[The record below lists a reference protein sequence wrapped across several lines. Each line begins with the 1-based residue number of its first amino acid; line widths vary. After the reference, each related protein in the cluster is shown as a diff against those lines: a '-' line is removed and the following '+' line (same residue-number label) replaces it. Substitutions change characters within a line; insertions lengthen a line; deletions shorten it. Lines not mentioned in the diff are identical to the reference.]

1 MEIVAVAAIRVPT
14 QACTVHA
21 RVFTVAAAYQAVGV
35 ALVLQAPRHI
45 IRMVIAMIMANISL
59 ISSSSLSLISSR
71 AAPVATPPHPH
82 LQLLRHQLPAAHRA
96 AALRAIIAMAAT
108 TINCNCSSRLLLYQA
123 IIIRIITRRIII
135 TLCLASSLIMATTLV
150 MVTLKHLLF
159 LVPTRHPQTQLAAMR
174 MPHRAMAIPVVTA
187 AAVPQRMVA
196 AIIDHMLVPTRVA
209 MTME

>member
-1 MEIVAVAAIRVPT
+1 MVAVAAIRVPT

-35 ALVLQAPRHI
+35 APVLQAPRHI
-45 IRMVIAMIMANISL
+45 IRMVIAMIMANINL
-59 ISSSSLSLISSR
+59 ISSSSLSHISSR

-82 LQLLRHQLPAAHRA
+82 LQLLRHQLLAAHRA

-108 TINCNCSSRLLLYQA
+108 TINCNCSSRLLPYQA

-159 LVPTRHPQTQLAAMR
+159 LVPTRLHPQIQLAAMR

-187 AAVPQRMVA
+187 AAVPQGMVA
-196 AIIDHMLVPTRVA
+196 AIIDHMLVPTRAA
-209 MTME
+209 MTMA

>member
-1 MEIVAVAAIRVPT
+1 MVAVAAIRVPT
-14 QACTVHA
+14 QACTVHV
-21 RVFTVAAAYQAVGV
+21 RVFTVAVVYQAVGV
-35 ALVLQAPRHI
+35 APVLQAPRHI
-45 IRMVIAMIMANISL
+45 IRMVIAMIIANISL

-82 LQLLRHQLPAAHRA
+82 LQLLRHQLLAAHRA

-108 TINCNCSSRLLLYQA
+108 TINCNCSSRLLPYQA
-123 IIIRIITRRIII
+123 IIIRIITTRIII

-159 LVPTRHPQTQLAAMR
+159 LVPTRLHPQIQLADMR

-187 AAVPQRMVA
+187 AAVPQGMVA
-196 AIIDHMLVPTRVA
+196 AIIDHMLVPTRAA
-209 MTME
+209 MTMA

>member
-1 MEIVAVAAIRVPT
+1 MVAVAAIRVPT

-21 RVFTVAAAYQAVGV
+21 RVFMGAAAYQAVGV
-35 ALVLQAPRHI
+35 AQVLQAPPHI
-45 IRMVIAMIMANISL
+45 IRMVIDMIMANINL

-82 LQLLRHQLPAAHRA
+82 LQLLRHQLLAAHRA

-108 TINCNCSSRLLLYQA
+108 TINCNCSSRLLYQA
-123 IIIRIITRRIII
+123 IIIRIITRQIII
-135 TLCLASSLIMATTLV
+135 TLCLASSLIMATTPV

-209 MTME
+209 MTMA

>member
-1 MEIVAVAAIRVPT
+1 MVAVAAIRVPT

-21 RVFTVAAAYQAVGV
+21 RVFMGAAAYQAVGV
-35 ALVLQAPRHI
+35 AQVLQAPRHI
-45 IRMVIAMIMANISL
+45 IRMVIDMIMANINL

-82 LQLLRHQLPAAHRA
+82 LQLLRHQLLAAHRA

-108 TINCNCSSRLLLYQA
+108 TINCNCSSRLLYQA
-123 IIIRIITRRIII
+123 IIIRIISRRIII

-174 MPHRAMAIPVVTA
+174 MPHRAMAIPIVTA

-209 MTME
+209 MTMA